1 MQISRIKSIKKST
14 GKDRFDLEVGDNHN
28 LFANGIL
35 VHNCRLLA
43 TKEDGVVRMWSRKG
57 KEISVPNKILE
68 ELKNTLLE
76 GEVTDGEVYV
86 HGWSFQRIVSAV
98 KKKVSD
104 TDLLEYHIYDFPS
117 RSKSFKERF
126 IDLDKTRFSGR
137 LKIVKTDEVMNN
149 EDIDQNESSAIS
161 SGYEGLMFRAAGSK
175 YKYKFRSDDLLK
187 IKRFEDAEFQII
199 GGKEGQGREAGMVV
213 FKCKT
218 DSGVEFDV
226 RPRGTQEERS
236 LMWQNLQS
244 YIGKP
249 LTVRYQGLTD
259 EGSLR
264 FPVGLHVRPDW
275 D

>member
-14 GKDRFDLEVGDNHN
+14 GKDRFDLEVDDNHN

-57 KEISVPNKILE
+57 KEISIPNKISE

-98 KKKVSD
+98 KKKVLD

-126 IDLDKTRFSGR
+126 VDPDKARFSGR
-137 LKIVKTDEVMNN
+137 LKIVKTDEVTNN

-161 SGYEGLMFRAAGSK
+161 SGYEGLMFRTAGSK

-187 IKRFEDAEFQII
+187 IKRFEDAEFKII
-199 GGKEGQGREAGMVV
+199 GGKEGQGREVGMVV
-213 FKCKT
+213 FKCET
-218 DSGVEFDV
+218 SNGTEFDV
-226 RPRGTQEERS
+226 RPRGTAEERS
-236 LMWQNLQS
+236 LMWDNLNS

-249 LTVRYQGLTD
+249 LTVKYQGLTD
-259 EGSLR
+259 EGKPR